1 MGRWAEVYF
10 TTPPEK
16 RREAVEELL
25 RELGANSKA
34 GKAAVEDSSEQGEIP
49 HQFMESRSPSQVVPL
64 PVVCRQCGEQSP
76 PSQKYCGTC
85 GAVLPEGA
93 PWPPSVIQASK
104 FQTVRSASE
113 EAPFAPYASS
123 MLSAGLSASDDE
135 EDFHSVAEDAPR
147 FIPEYEP
154 VHYRYRLYLG
164 AGLAVLIG
172 LLVFVAWRN
181 NAASSEGTAEGG
193 RHPVSLPA
201 LAPSTQPTAS
211 SSPQGSGVKATPAQS
226 PPVAST
232 PPDVGNQAAAPAPQS
247 PARPQVS
254 GRKQARPPQSPPVA
268 STPPDVGNQAAA
280 PAPQSPARPQ
290 VSGRKEAPP
299 TQSPPVAS
307 TPPELGNRAATAP
320 PRSPATPQ
328 LAANR
333 TPLAENTEVP
343 GTGGD
348 GSDEL
353 AVAESYL
360 NGRHGA
366 SRDSTEAVRW
376 LWRSVAKQ
384 NATATLLLSDFY
396 LRGDGVSKSCD
407 QARLLLDAAARKG
420 KSAAGERIRNLQAF
434 GCP

>member
-1 MGRWAEVYF
+1 MPDRTDKPESGTLPDPNLNPLSNPVLGQHMGRWAEVYF

-34 GKAAVEDSSEQGEIP
+34 GKAAVENSSEQGEIP
-49 HQFMESRSPSQVVPL
+49 HQFMESRSSSEVVPL

-85 GAVLPEGA
+85 GAVLPEGT
-93 PWPPSVIQASK
+93 PWPSSVIQAST
-104 FQTVRSASE
+104 FQTVRSSSE

-147 FIPEYEP
+147 FIPEYER
-154 VHYRYRLYLG
+154 VHHRYRLYLG

-181 NAASSEGTAEGG
+181 NAASSEGTAERGH
-193 RHPVSLPA
+193 HPVSLPA

-211 SSPQGSGVKATPAQS
+211 SSPQGSGVKATPA
-226 PPVAST
+226 
-232 PPDVGNQAAAPAPQS
+232 
-247 PARPQVS
+247 
-254 GRKQARPPQSPPVA
+254 
-268 STPPDVGNQAAA
+268 
-280 PAPQSPARPQ
+280 
-290 VSGRKEAPP
+290 
-299 TQSPPVAS
+299 QSPPVAS

-343 GTGGD
+343 GSGGD

-360 NGRHGA
+360 NGRHGTA
-366 SRDSTEAVRW
+366 RDSTEAVRW

-396 LRGDGVSKSCD
+396 LHGDGVSKSCD

-420 KSAAGERIRNLQAF
+420 KAAAGERIRNLQAF

>member
-1 MGRWAEVYF
+1 LPDPTDKPESGTVPDPNLNPLSNPLLGQHLGRWAEVYF

-16 RREAVEELL
+16 RREAVQELL
-25 RELGANSKA
+25 RELAADSTA
-34 GKAAVEDSSEQGEIP
+34 GKAAVENSSEPGESP
-49 HQFMESRSPSQVVPL
+49 HQFMASRSSSEVVPL
-64 PVVCRQCGEQSP
+64 PVVCRQCGEESP
-76 PSQKYCGTC
+76 ASQKYCGTC
-85 GAVLPEGA
+85 GAVLPEGT
-93 PWPPSVIQASK
+93 PWPSSVAQASK
-104 FQTVRSASE
+104 FQTVRSSPQ

-123 MLSAGLSASDDE
+123 ILSAGLSAGLSASDDE
-135 EDFHSVAEDAPR
+135 EDFRPVAEDAPR
-147 FIPEYEP
+147 FVPEYEP
-154 VHYRYRLYLG
+154 VYYRYRLYVG

-181 NAASSEGTAEGG
+181 NAASSDGTAQGAH
-193 RHPVSLPA
+193 HPASLPA
-201 LAPSTQPTAS
+201 LPPSIQPPAS
-211 SSPQGSGVKATPAQS
+211 SSSQGSAMQATPPQS
-226 PPVAST
+226 SPVASR
-232 PPDVGNQAAAPAPQS
+232 PPEFRNRAAAPEQQS
-247 PARPQVS
+247 PVAPRVS
-254 GRKQARPPQSPPVA
+254 AAKAPPPQ
-268 STPPDVGNQAAA
+268 GQ
-280 PAPQSPARPQ
+280 
-290 VSGRKEAPP
+290 
-299 TQSPPVAS
+299 PVAS
-307 TPPELGNRAATAP
+307 TPPELRNRARTPP

-333 TPLAENTEVP
+333 TPLAENTGVP

-366 SRDSTEAVRW
+366 PRDSTEAVRW

-420 KSAAGERIRNLQAF
+420 KAAAGERLRNLEAF
-434 GCP
+434 GCQ

>member
-34 GKAAVEDSSEQGEIP
+34 GKAAVENSSEPGEIP
-49 HQFMESRSPSQVVPL
+49 HQFMESRSSSEVVPL

-85 GAVLPEGA
+85 GAVLPEGT
-93 PWPPSVIQASK
+93 PWPSSVIQAST
-104 FQTVRSASE
+104 FQTVRSSSE

-147 FIPEYEP
+147 FIPEYER
-154 VHYRYRLYLG
+154 VHHRYRLYLG

-181 NAASSEGTAEGG
+181 NAASSEGTAERGH
-193 RHPVSLPA
+193 HPVSLPA

-232 PPDVGNQAAAPAPQS
+232 PPDLGNRAAAPAPQS

-254 GRKQARPPQSPPVA
+254 GRKQAPPP
-268 STPPDVGNQAAA
+268 
-280 PAPQSPARPQ
+280 
-290 VSGRKEAPP
+290 
-299 TQSPPVAS
+299 QSPPVAS

-360 NGRHGA
+360 NGRHGTA
-366 SRDSTEAVRW
+366 RDSTEAVRW

-420 KSAAGERIRNLQAF
+420 KAAAGERIRNLQAF

>member
-1 MGRWAEVYF
+1 VENILPDPTDKPESGTLPDPNLNPLSNPVLGQHMGRWAEVYF

-25 RELGANSKA
+25 RELAAGSKA
-34 GKAAVEDSSEQGEIP
+34 AAVENSSEEGEIR
-49 HQFMESRSPSQVVPL
+49 HQFMESRSSSEVVPL

-85 GAVLPEGA
+85 GAVLPEGT
-93 PWPPSVIQASK
+93 PWPSSVVQASR
-104 FQTVRSASE
+104 FETVRSSSE
-113 EAPFAPYASS
+113 EAPFAPYPSP
-123 MLSAGLSASDDE
+123 MLSAGLSARDDE

-147 FIPEYEP
+147 FIPEYER

-181 NAASSEGTAEGG
+181 NAASSDGTAEGG
-193 RHPVSLPA
+193 HHPVSLPA
-201 LAPSTQPTAS
+201 LPPSTQPTAS

-232 PPDVGNQAAAPAPQS
+232 PPDLGNRAAAPASQS

-254 GRKQARPPQSPPVA
+254 GRK
-268 STPPDVGNQAAA
+268 
-280 PAPQSPARPQ
+280 
-290 VSGRKEAPP
+290 APP
-299 TQSPPVAS
+299 PQSPPVAS

-333 TPLAENTEVP
+333 IPLAENTDVP

-366 SRDSTEAVRW
+366 PRDSTEAVRW

-396 LRGDGVSKSCD
+396 LRGEGVSKSCD

-420 KSAAGERIRNLQAF
+420 KAAAGQRIRNLQAF

>member
-25 RELGANSKA
+25 RELAADSKA
-34 GKAAVEDSSEQGEIP
+34 GKAAVENSREQGEIP
-49 HQFMESRSPSQVVPL
+49 HQFMESRSSSEVMPL

-85 GAVLPEGA
+85 GAVLPEGT
-93 PWPPSVIQASK
+93 PWPSSVVQASRL
-104 FQTVRSASE
+104 QTVRSSPSE
-113 EAPFAPYASS
+113 EAPFVPYASS

-135 EDFHSVAEDAPR
+135 EDFHSVAGDAPR

-181 NAASSEGTAEGG
+181 NAASSDGTAEGG
-193 RHPVSLPA
+193 HHPVSLPA
-201 LAPSTQPTAS
+201 LPPSTQPTAS

-232 PPDVGNQAAAPAPQS
+232 PPD
-247 PARPQVS
+247 
-254 GRKQARPPQSPPVA
+254 
-268 STPPDVGNQAAA
+268 
-280 PAPQSPARPQ
+280 
-290 VSGRKEAPP
+290 
-299 TQSPPVAS
+299 
-307 TPPELGNRAATAP
+307 LGNRAATAP
-320 PRSPATPQ
+320 PRSPAAPQ

-333 TPLAENTEVP
+333 IPLAENTDVP

-366 SRDSTEAVRW
+366 PRDSTEAVRW

-420 KSAAGERIRNLQAF
+420 KAAAGERIRNLQAF